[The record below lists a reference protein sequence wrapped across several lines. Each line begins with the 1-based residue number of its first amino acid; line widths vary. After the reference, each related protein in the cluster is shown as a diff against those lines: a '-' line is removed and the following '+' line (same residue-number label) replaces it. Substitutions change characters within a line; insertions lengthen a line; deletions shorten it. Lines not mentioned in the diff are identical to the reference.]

1 MMPAKATPKNP
12 NGVAVG
18 QTWGRRLHAHANEAS
33 DLVIE
38 KVDLRN
44 GVAYATSTKAFSQF
58 GGRVRR
64 TKIKLVRFTKGA
76 GYHLKQ
82 EAV

>member
-1 MMPAKATPKNP
+1 MAKATPKNP
-12 NGVAVG
+12 HGVAVG
-18 QTWGRRLHAHANEAS
+18 QTWGRRLHKHANEAA

-44 GVAYATSTKAFSQF
+44 GVAYAVSTKAFSQF
-58 GGRVRR
+58 GGKVRR
-64 TKIKLVRFTKGA
+64 TKIKLGRFHKGA

-82 EAV
+82 EAA

>member
-1 MMPAKATPKNP
+1 MAGKATPKNP
-12 NGVAVG
+12 RGVAVG
-18 QTWGRRLHAHANEAS
+18 QVWGRRLHKHANEAS

-44 GVAYATSTKAFSQF
+44 GVAHTTSTKAFAQF

-64 TKIKLVRFTKGA
+64 TKIKLARFYPGA
-76 GYHLKQ
+76 GYYLKQ
-82 EAV
+82 EAS